1 MANEEGKI
9 IAFAGRKIEESEV
22 NEGKYKYLPSH
33 QHYHKSSLLYNYSTV
48 KKSREEEVYLVE
60 GFFDVISLTELGIEN
75 CVAILGTN
83 LSEDQIKLLA
93 NLQKKIILFL
103 DGDKA
108 GKEAAISSLIKLLL
122 REIDCETI
130 KGNYEED
137 PDEICRQHNKE
148 YIQSFLKKEKTPI
161 YLFLIII
168 FLSEKWR
175 KIRKELVISF
185 GK

>member
-1 MANEEGKI
+1 MIVPLANEEGKI
-9 IAFAGRKIEESEV
+9 IAFASRKIEESEV
-22 NEGKYKYLPSH
+22 SEGKYKYLPTH

-48 KKSREEEVYLVE
+48 KKSRKEEIYLVE

-75 CVAILGTN
+75 CAAILGTN
-83 LSEDQIKLLA
+83 LSEEQIKLLA

-108 GKEAAISSLIKLLL
+108 GKEATISSLVKLLL

-148 YIQSFLKKEKTPI
+148 NIQSFLKKRENP
-161 YLFLIII
+161 YLFILDYY
-168 FLSEKWR
+168 FSK
-175 KIRKELVISF
+175 
-185 GK
+185 

>member
-9 IAFAGRKIEESEV
+9 IAFASRKIEESEV

-33 QHYHKSSLLYNYSTV
+33 QHYHKSSLLYNYSAV
-48 KKSREEEVYLVE
+48 KKSREEEIYLVE

-75 CVAILGTN
+75 CTAMLGTN
-83 LSEDQIKLLA
+83 LSEEQIKLLA
-93 NLQKKIILFL
+93 DLQKKIILFL

-108 GKEAAISSLIKLLL
+108 GKEATISALIKLLL
-122 REIDCETI
+122 QEIDCETI

-148 YIQSFLKKEKTPI
+148 SIQNFLKKRENP
-161 YLFLIII
+161 YLFILDYY
-168 FLSEKWR
+168 FSK
-175 KIRKELVISF
+175 
-185 GK
+185 